1 MGCIGFGMH
10 VHMKRTEEKN
20 PMCISK
26 RKMPCKF
33 NENSSIATT
42 MGNICMMVGL

>member
-26 RKMPCKF
+26 RKIA
-33 NENSSIATT
+33 NSMKIPQLQPQWGTYA
-42 MGNICMMVGL
+42 